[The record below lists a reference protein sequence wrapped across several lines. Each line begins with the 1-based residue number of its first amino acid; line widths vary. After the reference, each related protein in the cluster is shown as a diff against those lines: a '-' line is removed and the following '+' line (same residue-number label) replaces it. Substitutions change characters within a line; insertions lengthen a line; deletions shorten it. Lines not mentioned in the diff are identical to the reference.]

1 MTIFLAAPGGGGY
14 LEVTPSEDWG
24 ETKIEFEGPTMMKS
38 RFLRSMVSTL
48 VPAASL
54 LCFATAL
61 AFSQSA
67 HLQTVVFDGSTRAGW
82 YSFPGQRPKLKFSG
96 DKVSITSRM
105 HSTVFLS
112 RAAQDGATLAE
123 VSLDKAPAST
133 SSISGLAVM
142 SDPNHAMVI
151 GLESGH
157 VILWQLDPVA
167 ARIVARQKVN
177 GNASLQFRVTG
188 GNGTP
193 ARFFWRHKGDA
204 SWHALGSNHSDA
216 VVASWREPVRYGL
229 LLDGPRG
236 SEVTFSNFRS
246 SASDMANAGTM
257 TAALVSGE

>member
-1 MTIFLAAPGGGGY
+1 MNAF
-14 LEVTPSEDWG
+14 
-24 ETKIEFEGPTMMKS
+24 
-38 RFLRSMVSTL
+38 RFLRSMVFTL
-48 VPAASL
+48 APAAGV
-54 LCFATAL
+54 LCFVAGPAL
-61 AFSQSA
+61 SQSA
-67 HLQTVVFDGSTRAGW
+67 HLQTVVYDGSTRAGW

-105 HSTVFLS
+105 HSTVLLS
-112 RAAQDGATLAE
+112 RVAEDGATMAE

-133 SSISGLAVM
+133 SSITGLAVL
-142 SDPNHAMVI
+142 SDADHAMVI
-151 GLESGH
+151 GLEGGR
-157 VILWQLDPVA
+157 VVLWQLDPGT
-167 ARIVARQKVN
+167 ARLVSSQTVN
-177 GNASLQFRVTG
+177 GNSPLQFRVTG

-204 SWHALGSNHSDA
+204 SWHPLGSNHSDA

-257 TAALVSGE
+257 TAALMSGE

>member
-1 MTIFLAAPGGGGY
+1 MNT
-14 LEVTPSEDWG
+14 
-24 ETKIEFEGPTMMKS
+24 S

-54 LCFATAL
+54 LCVAAVPAL
-61 AFSQSA
+61 SQSA
-67 HLQTVVFDGSTRAGW
+67 HLQTVVYDGSTRAGW
-82 YSFPGQRPKLKFSG
+82 YSFPGQQPKLKFSG

-105 HSTVFLS
+105 HSTILLS
-112 RAAQDGATLAE
+112 RSAQDGATVAE

-142 SDPNHAMVI
+142 SDANHAMVV
-151 GLESGH
+151 GLESGR
-157 VILWQLDPVA
+157 VILWQLDPNA
-167 ARIVARQKVN
+167 ARVVASQPVN
-177 GNASLQFRVTG
+177 GNSPLQFRVTG

-204 SWHALGSNHSDA
+204 AWHALGSSRSDS
-216 VVASWREPVRYGL
+216 VVASWQEPVHYGL

-246 SASDMANAGTM
+246 SDSDMASAGVM
-257 TAALVSGE
+257 SASLVSGE

>member
-1 MTIFLAAPGGGGY
+1 
-14 LEVTPSEDWG
+14 
-24 ETKIEFEGPTMMKS
+24 MMKS

-48 VPAASL
+48 VPAVSL
-54 LCFATAL
+54 IVFAGGNAR
-61 AFSQSA
+61 AQSA

-82 YSFPGQRPKLKFSG
+82 YSFPGQQPKLKFNG
-96 DKVSITSRM
+96 DKVSITSRR

-167 ARIVARQKVN
+167 ARIMARQQVN
-177 GNASLQFRVTG
+177 GNSPLQFRVTG

-204 SWHALGSNHSDA
+204 AWHALGSNHTDA

-246 SASDMANAGTM
+246 SGSDMASLGVLSPSFAG
-257 TAALVSGE
+257 GE